1 MAVMQI
7 EILPLGTGTPSVS
20 SYVAQAMKVVQES
33 GLPHQL
39 TPMATVVEGEVDEL
53 LDLARRIHEV
63 PFEAGAQRV
72 VTIITIDDR
81 RDKPLSMQ
89 GKVRSVEEK
98 LS

>member
-53 LDLARRIHEV
+53 LNLARRIHEV

-81 RDKPLSMQ
+81 RDKPLSLQ